1 MCQYE
6 SHDGMASRLRDLEN
20 RYGRQG
26 LAKVGVV
33 GNSVQGRSLVYI
45 KISKNATGPRALG
58 EPLFKYVY

>member
-1 MCQYE
+1 MCKYE
-6 SHDGMASRLRDLEN
+6 GHDEMAARLRNLEN

-45 KISKNATGPRALG
+45 KISKNATGPRTLG
-58 EPLFKYVY
+58 EPLFKYVH